1 MAMDLGLQ
9 GATVAITGGTAGMG
23 RATAE
28 CYARD
33 GARVAVLARRRGAF
47 DEVVASLHDAGS
59 PDAIGIVTD
68 VSDPDSVTAAFG
80 DIAARW
86 GSLNVL
92 VNTVGAGA
100 TIVGEFDAL
109 DDRKWD
115 EAFDLMTMGAVRTCR
130 AALPLLRKAEWARIV
145 NVSAHSVQRQSPRL
159 IAYTAGKAALTSLTK
174 NLSQT
179 LAKEGILVNTVSPG
193 TFLTAQIRDYVAT
206 EIAARGLDPADPVD
220 VATILEGMFGDALGQ
235 LGRAGLPEEIAP
247 MITMLGSRRNTYTTG
262 ADLNVDGGSDFR

>member
-1 MAMDLGLQ
+1 MDLGLQ

-33 GARVAVLARRRGAF
+33 GARVAVLARTRSAF
-47 DEVVASLHDAGS
+47 DEVVASLRDAGS
-59 PDAIGIVTD
+59 PDALGIVTD

-80 DIAARW
+80 DLADRW

-109 DDRKWD
+109 DDWKWD
-115 EAFDLMTMGAVRTCR
+115 EAFDLITMGAVRACR

-179 LAKEGILVNTVSPG
+179 LAKEEILVNTVSPG

-220 VATILEGMFGDALGQ
+220 VATILEEMFGDALGQ

-247 MITMLGSRRNTYTTG
+247 MITMLGSQRNTYTTG

>member
-1 MAMDLGLQ
+1 MDLGLQ
-9 GATVAITGGTAGMG
+9 DAAVVVTGGTAGMG

-28 CYARD
+28 CYAHD
-33 GARVAVLARRRGAF
+33 GARVAVLSRTRDALN
-47 DEVVASLHDAGS
+47 ETVAALRAAGS
-59 PDAIGIVTD
+59 PDALGVPTD
-68 VSDPDSVTAAFG
+68 LSQPGSVDAAFDQIG
-80 DIAARW
+80 SRW
-86 GSLNVL
+86 GYLNVL
-92 VNTVGAGA
+92 VNTVGPGA
-100 TIVGEFDAL
+100 TIVGEFDEL
-109 DDRKWD
+109 DDAKWD
-115 EAFDLMTMGAVRTCR
+115 EAIDLMAMGAIRTCR

-145 NVSAHSVQRQSPRL
+145 NVSAHSVQRQSPKL

-193 TFLTAQIRDYVAT
+193 SFLTAQIRDYLGQEMT
-206 EIAARGLDPADPVD
+206 ARGLDPDDAVD
-220 VATILEGMFGDALGQ
+220 VAHVLQDMFGDALGQ

>member
-1 MAMDLGLQ
+1 MDLGLQ
-9 GATVAITGGTAGMG
+9 DATVAITGGSAGMG

-33 GARVAVLARRRGAF
+33 GARVAVLARTQSAL
-47 DEVVASLHDAGS
+47 DEVAASLRAVGS
-59 PDAIGIVTD
+59 PDAVGIATD
-68 VSDPDSVTAAFG
+68 VSDPDRVATAFDVIG
-80 DIAARW
+80 KRW

-100 TIVGEFDAL
+100 TIVGEFDTL
-109 DDRKWD
+109 DDRKWN

-179 LAKEGILVNTVSPG
+179 LAKERILVNTVSPG
-193 TFLTAQIRDYVAT
+193 TFLTAQIRNYVAGD
-206 EIAARGLDPADPVD
+206 IAARGLDPENLWMWAWCWRRCSVTRSDNS
-220 VATILEGMFGDALGQ
+220 VA
-235 LGRAGLPEEIAP
+235 RVCPRK
-247 MITMLGSRRNTYTTG
+247 SRR
-262 ADLNVDGGSDFR
+262 

>member
-1 MAMDLGLQ
+1 MDLGLQ
-9 GATVAITGGTAGMG
+9 DSYVVVTGGTAGMG

-28 CYARD
+28 CYARE
-33 GARVAVLARRRGAF
+33 GARVAVLARTRSAL
-47 DEVVASLHDAGS
+47 DATAAALTDAGS
-59 PDAIGIVTD
+59 PDAVGIATD
-68 VSDPDSVTAAFG
+68 LSEPGSVSAAF
-80 DIAARW
+80 DELAARW
-86 GSLNVL
+86 GQLNVL
-92 VNTVGAGA
+92 VNTAGAGA

-109 DDRKWD
+109 DDAKWD
-115 EAFDLMTMGAVRTCR
+115 EAFDLMAMGAVRTCR
-130 AALPLLRKAEWARIV
+130 AALPLLRKADWARIV

-159 IAYTAGKAALTSLTK
+159 IAYTTGKAALTSLTK

-193 TFLTAQIRDYVAT
+193 SFLTAQIRDYVAD
-206 EIAARGLDPADPVD
+206 EIAARGLDSDNPVD
-220 VATILEGMFGDALGQ
+220 VATVLEDMFGDALGQ